1 MGVYDG
7 DKEREEMKGNPA
19 PQAIN
24 CEGCGDLCYFRGE
37 NP

>member
-1 MGVYDG
+1 M
-7 DKEREEMKGNPA
+7 KSKMKGNPA

-24 CEGCGDLCYFRGE
+24 CEGCADFYVYLEGE